1 MIKINIQNT
10 CKNKKNIPSKN
21 IIKKWIKK
29 ILQKNIKKSIITIRI
44 VKKKEIKKLNYI
56 YRKKNKKT
64 NILSFL
70 IIDNKKNNNS
80 LLVGDLIIC
89 NSVLK
94 KESKQYNIKILE
106 RWSHIIIH
114 GILHLIG
121 YKHNNLLNKKKM
133 ECLEIKKM
141 ISLGFKN
148 PYLYFKK

>member
-10 CKNKKNIPSKN
+10 CKNKKNIPNKN

-56 YRKKNKKT
+56 YRKKNKTT

-106 RWSHIIIH
+106 RWSHIIVH

-121 YKHNNLLNKKKM
+121 YQHNNLLNKKKM
-133 ECLEIKKM
+133 EYLEIKKM